1 MPRSHKTKHRKIPLQ
16 HKVADYIKLAWR
28 KSFWNKVVIV
38 VTVLVITAISGMYGL
53 AQWYINAHNDQP
65 LVFGA
70 TFIPDYA
77 RRLEIDPEETLDA
90 IINDLG
96 VKRLRL
102 VSYWENGEP
111 NPGQYDFSFLDWQM
125 EKARAANVKVALAIG
140 LRQPRWPECHMPWW
154 AQRMPKSDW
163 EPRLKKYIG
172 EVVKRYKDH
181 PSLVEYQLENEYFLK
196 AFGICPDHSR
206 DRLVDEFN
214 LVKSIDPDTKLVVS
228 MSNNAIGTPIGKPTP
243 DEWAIS
249 VYKRVWDKTIT
260 KRYFE
265 YPIPAWYYAF
275 RAGWTKLSRGHNAFI
290 HELQAEAWA
299 ADGYDIRT
307 APIEELYKSLNPE
320 RLRNRFEYGRA
331 TGMRTI
337 DLWGVEWW
345 YQMKVKRNAPELW
358 DVAKEEFRKS
368 YR

>member
-1 MPRSHKTKHRKIPLQ
+1 MPAKSKTKPRKLSPQQKAVLVF
-16 HKVADYIKLAWR
+16 KAVWR
-28 KSFWNKVVIV
+28 KNFWNKIVIV
-38 VTVLVITAISGMYGL
+38 LTALIIFSVGGMYGL
-53 AQWYINAHNDQP
+53 AQWYIHKHSSQP

-77 RRLEIDPEETLDA
+77 RRLGVDPEETLDA
-90 IINDLG
+90 MINDLG

-125 EKARAANVKVALAIG
+125 DKAKAAGVNVSLAIG

-154 AQRMPKSDW
+154 AHKMPKSEW
-163 EPRLKKYIG
+163 EPRLKNYIA

-181 PSLVEYQLENEYFLK
+181 PGLVEYQLENEFFLK
-196 AFGICPDHSR
+196 AFGECTDFSR
-206 DRLVDEFN
+206 DRLVTEYN
-214 LVKSIDPDTKLVVS
+214 LVKSIDPKTKLVVS
-228 MSNNAIGTPIGKPTP
+228 MSNNAIGTPIYEPTP

-275 RAGWTKLSRGHNAFI
+275 RAGWTEITRGHDSFI
-290 HELQAEAWA
+290 HELQAEAWTP
-299 ADGYDIRT
+299 DGYDIKD
-307 APIEELYKSLNPE
+307 APIDELYKSLNPE
-320 RLRNRFEYGRA
+320 RLRDRFEYGRA

-345 YQMKVKRNAPELW
+345 YQMKVKRASPELW
-358 DVAKEEFRKS
+358 SVGKEEFRK
-368 YR
+368 YNR